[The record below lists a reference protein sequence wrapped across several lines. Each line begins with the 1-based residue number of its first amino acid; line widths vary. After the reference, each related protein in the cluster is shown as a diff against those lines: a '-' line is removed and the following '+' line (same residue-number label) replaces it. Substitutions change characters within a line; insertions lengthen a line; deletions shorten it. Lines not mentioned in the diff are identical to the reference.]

1 MQLAKQFADYLKC
14 LLTPKRTMMASL
26 QEALASVSDPGV
38 RHIVSLSGGKDSSAL
53 AVLMKQR
60 YPDLPVE
67 YVFCDTEYELPETYE
82 YLDRLEAYL
91 GKKIVRLNGLD
102 TLRIARKPGRK
113 AFDVWLK
120 EYYGGFL
127 PNPRSRW
134 CTRVLKIKPFEE
146 FIGNSTAYS
155 YIGIRHDEKRDG
167 YVAKK
172 PVVISERPNI
182 TPCYPF
188 KDLKMGLADIQ
199 NLLESTGL
207 GFPGYYK
214 WRSRSGCYFCFYQQ
228 RGEWARLR
236 KNHPHLFES
245 AQSFEKEE
253 GGRRFTWVQGKEL
266 TEIADAADANDDP
279 IIPAD
284 SGDGCAVCH
293 L

>member
-1 MQLAKQFADYLKC
+1 
-14 LLTPKRTMMASL
+14 MATI
-26 QEALASVSDPGV
+26 QEALDSLADPSI

-53 AVLMKQR
+53 AVLIKDR
-60 YPDLPVE
+60 YPQIPVE

-82 YLDRLEAYL
+82 YLDRLEAFL
-91 GKKIVRLNGLD
+91 GKKIVRLNALD
-102 TLRIARKPGRK
+102 ALGIARKPGRK
-113 AFDVWLK
+113 AFDVWLN

-134 CTRVLKIKPFEE
+134 CTRTLKIKPFEAY
-146 FIGNSTAYS
+146 IGNTTAFS
-155 YIGIRHDEKRDG
+155 YIGIRADERRDG

-172 PVVISERPNI
+172 PVVISDRPNI

-188 KDLKMGLADIQ
+188 KDLGLGIKDVADIL
-199 NLLESTGL
+199 NRTGL

-236 KNHPHLFES
+236 QEHPHLFEH
-245 AQSFEKEE
+245 AQSFERTED
-253 GGRRFTWVQGKEL
+253 GRRYTWVQGKTLDQVAGAGASEL
-266 TEIADAADANDDP
+266 EYRPDP
-279 IIPAD
+279 E
-284 SGDGCAVCH
+284 STDGCAICH

>member
-1 MQLAKQFADYLKC
+1 
-14 LLTPKRTMMASL
+14 MATL
-26 QEALASVSDPGV
+26 QEAVASGSDPSV

-60 YPDLPVE
+60 FPDLPVE

-102 TLRIARKPGRK
+102 MLRIARKPGRK

-155 YIGIRHDEKRDG
+155 YIGIRYDEKRDG

-172 PVVISERPNI
+172 PVVISDRPNI

-188 KDLKMGLADIQ
+188 KDLKLGLSDIQ
-199 NLLESTGL
+199 SLLESTGL

-214 WRSRSGCYFCFYQQ
+214 WRSRSGGYL
-228 RGEWARLR
+228 WARLR
-236 KNHPHLFES
+236 QNHPGLFES
-245 AQSFEKEE
+245 AKGFEKEE
-253 GGRRFTWVQGKEL
+253 GGRRYTWVQGKAL
-266 TEIADAADANDDP
+266 TEIADAADLAGEP
-279 IIPAD
+279 VAPAD

>member
-1 MQLAKQFADYLKC
+1 
-14 LLTPKRTMMASL
+14 MATI
-26 QEALASVSDPGV
+26 QEALDSLSDPSI

-53 AVLMKQR
+53 AVLMKER
-60 YPDLPVE
+60 FPEIPVE

-91 GKKIVRLNGLD
+91 GRKIARLNALD
-102 TLRIARKPGRK
+102 SLGIARKPGRK
-113 AFDVWLK
+113 AFDVWLN

-134 CTRVLKIKPFEE
+134 CTRTLKIRPFEAY
-146 FIGNSTAYS
+146 IGNSTAYS
-155 YIGIRHDEKRDG
+155 YIGIRADERRDG

-172 PVVISERPNI
+172 PVVISDRPNI
-182 TPCYPF
+182 IAVYPF
-188 KDLKMGLADIQ
+188 KDVGFGIKDVAAT
-199 NLLESTGL
+199 LEKSGL

-236 KNHPHLFES
+236 REHPQLFEH
-245 AQSFEKEE
+245 AKTFERTEDS
-253 GGRRFTWVQGKEL
+253 RRYTWVQGKTL
-266 TEIADAADANDDP
+266 DQVANGGASDIDYTADPEAT
-279 IIPAD
+279 
-284 SGDGCAVCH
+284 DGCAICH

>member
-1 MQLAKQFADYLKC
+1 
-14 LLTPKRTMMASL
+14 MATI
-26 QEALASVSDPGV
+26 QEALDSLSNSSV

-53 AVLMKQR
+53 AVLIKQR
-60 YPDLPVE
+60 YPQLPVE

-91 GKKIVRLNGLD
+91 GKKIVRLNALD
-102 TLRIARKPGRK
+102 NLGIARKPGRK

-134 CTRVLKIKPFEE
+134 CTRTLKIKPFED
-146 FIGNSTAYS
+146 FVGNSTAYS
-155 YIGIRHDEKRDG
+155 YIGIRADENRDG

-172 PVVISERPNI
+172 PVVISDRPNI
-182 TPCYPF
+182 IPCYPF
-188 KDLKMGLADIQ
+188 KDLNVGIRDVQDI
-199 NLLESTGL
+199 LEQAGL
-207 GFPGYYK
+207 GIPAYYK

-236 KNHPHLFES
+236 REHPHLFES
-245 AQSFEKEE
+245 AKGFEKLED
-253 GGRRFTWVQGKEL
+253 GRRYTWVQGKTLVE
-266 TEIADAADANDDP
+266 AADAGEQSGEP
-279 IIPAD
+279 LPVVD
-284 SGDGCAVCH
+284 SADGCAICH